1 MAVIEINNLGPIKHC
16 RMDLEKFC
24 VLTGPQASGK
34 STIAKAIFFF
44 RTIKDDCL
52 SLYNREKL
60 SGAEKRVL
68 SRSLKKYLRGKFMQM
83 FGSSWSMS
91 MDMRISYQ
99 FGEHTYKTF
108 VKEKYLFRNSELY

>member
-44 RTIKDDCL
+44 RTIKDECL
-52 SLYNREKL
+52 SL
-60 SGAEKRVL
+60 
-68 SRSLKKYLRGKFMQM
+68 
-83 FGSSWSMS
+83 
-91 MDMRISYQ
+91 
-99 FGEHTYKTF
+99 
-108 VKEKYLFRNSELY
+108 